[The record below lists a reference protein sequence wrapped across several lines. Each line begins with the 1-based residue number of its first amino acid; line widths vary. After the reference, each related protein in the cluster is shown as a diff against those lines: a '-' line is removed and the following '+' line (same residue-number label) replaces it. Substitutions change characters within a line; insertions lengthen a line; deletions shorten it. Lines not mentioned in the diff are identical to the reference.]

1 MADIFLFDGSWYKRG
16 EDDGRL
22 RVPLKPGLESQTIM
36 YDPELQ
42 ADAQASLGGR
52 LHMNK
57 YAEIFDGIA
66 VGDSVYIHL
75 VPDAMNVRGY
85 WMSVQDPMPGFGFD
99 MDIVNIQDVYAAIA
113 AGNAGSTV
121 AGYTPAVPYTF
132 DVGLG
137 DSSLDAKFK
146 AEQNDGAFTDFRHPA
161 AHIGG
166 NYDTPVF
173 LTVGMASYIRL
184 TITSLASAVMDDGC
198 SDTCN
203 SCGGGAGW
211 PELQYGLI
219 VDRTCFSKNEARTYC
234 SCDDPICAGCD
245 CDTEAPYE

>member
-16 EDDGRL
+16 KDDGRL
-22 RVPLKPGLESQTIM
+22 RVPLAPGLESQTIM

-52 LHMNK
+52 IHMNK
-57 YAEIFDGIA
+57 YAEIFDGLA
-66 VGDSVYIHL
+66 VGDAVYIHL
-75 VPDAMNVRGY
+75 VPDAMGVRGY
-85 WMSVQDPMPGFGFD
+85 WMSVQDPLPGFGFD
-99 MDIVNIQDVYAAIA
+99 MDIVSVQDVYAAIE
-113 AGNAGSTV
+113 AGNLGTTV

-137 DSSLDAKFK
+137 DSSIDAKIQ
-146 AEQNDGAFTDFRHPA
+146 AHMNDGVFTDYRHPE

-166 NYDTPVF
+166 YYADPVF
-173 LTVGMASYIRL
+173 LRVGMAAYIRL
-184 TITSLASAVMDDGC
+184 TVTSLPTEVEADGC
-198 SDTCN
+198 ETTCN
-203 SCGGGAGW
+203 SCGGGLGW

-234 SCDDPICAGCD
+234 SCNDPICAGCD
-245 CDTEAPYE
+245 SKDAAYE